1 MSALWNKPVLA
12 PNVRRPRRSV
22 KNVRLQPDTR
32 QDQPLPIRY
41 VSELLR
47 IPKAER
53 SLALRYGFAGAVT
66 FASFLLTLAS
76 WPISQFNPLLIP
88 FGAVILNAWFG
99 GLGPGLSTAVVSAFL
114 GAALFDRT
122 FVSPQ
127 LVILS
132 ALLQVG
138 VFALTSTLISVRF
151 GAIHEAFSQLAQ
163 ERARREEAEQA
174 RTALEEETQSAR
186 DELRNVHERFGFIAS
201 TGELLTSTLN
211 YETVLEGLG
220 RQAVSGLA
228 VWCMVDMYGVG
239 NEVHRLVVS
248 HRDKELQKIADEL
261 YRFPPDP
268 RSSHPVAR
276 VLYSGQPELVADSD
290 QMQGLIANLEE
301 EERTIIEEL
310 GLASYMIVPLVSRG
324 KILGALTLVSTDPNL
339 PYRPGDLTLA
349 QDLAYRAAL
358 AIDNARLYRAA
369 QDELADRRQ
378 SQMAL
383 SRQQAR
389 INALNARLQRA
400 MTETHHRVKNNL
412 QIVAAMI
419 ELRLFD
425 AGDTIPAEELRRLAS
440 YVLTLSAVHDILT
453 QQAKTDA
460 EAERVSARAVLEKL
474 LDLMHRTT
482 PSAEMSWFID
492 DATISVRK
500 GTSLA
505 LLANE
510 LVSNAVKHG
519 LGKVEVRFRVC
530 EGIATL
536 TVQDNG
542 PGFPPGFDA
551 LAASNTGL
559 ELVESLS
566 RSDLEGQITYTTA
579 ANGGGLVTVTFPLQG
594 EE

>member
-1 MSALWNKPVLA
+1 M
-12 PNVRRPRRSV
+12 
-22 KNVRLQPDTR
+22 KNLELQPEGRIDY
-32 QDQPLPIRY
+32 PPPIRY
-41 VSELLR
+41 VAELLR
-47 IPKAER
+47 IPRAER
-53 SLALRYGFAGAVT
+53 SLALRYGFAGAAT
-66 FASFLLTLAS
+66 FASLLLTLAT
-76 WPISQFNPLLIP
+76 WPVSQFNPLLIP
-88 FGAVILNAWFG
+88 FASVIVSAWYG
-99 GLGPGLSTAVVSAFL
+99 GLGPGLSAAVLSAFI
-114 GAALFDRT
+114 GAELFDRT
-122 FVSPQ
+122 LASPQ

-138 VFALTSTLISVRF
+138 VFALTSTLISMRF
-151 GAIHEAFSQLAQ
+151 GTLHEAFAQLSE
-163 ERARREEAEQA
+163 ERARRDDAERNMDLLEKEA
-174 RTALEEETQSAR
+174 QSVR

-211 YETVLEGLG
+211 YQTVLEGLG

-248 HRDKELQKIADEL
+248 HRDKEKQKVADQL
-261 YRFPPDP
+261 YPFPPDP
-268 RSSHPVAR
+268 RSNHPVAR
-276 VLYSGQPELVADSD
+276 VLYSGQPELIADAD
-290 QMQGLIANLEE
+290 QMQGLLANLQE
-301 EERTIIEEL
+301 EERKVIEEL
-310 GLASYMIVPLVSRG
+310 GLASYIVVPLVSRG
-324 KILGALTLVSTDPNL
+324 KILGAITLVSTDPSL

-378 SQMAL
+378 SQMML

-425 AGDTIPAEELRRLAS
+425 AGDTVPAEELRRLAS

-482 PSAEMSWFID
+482 ASAEMSWSID
-492 DATISVRK
+492 DAVISVRK

-519 LGKVEVRFRVC
+519 LGKVEVQFRVQK
-530 EGIATL
+530 GSAIL

-542 PGFPPGFDA
+542 PGFPADFDA
-551 LAASNTGL
+551 LLAANTGL

-566 RSDLEGQITYTTA
+566 RSDLEGEISYTTA
-579 ANGGGLVTVTFPLQG
+579 RKGGGLVTVTFPLQG